1 MKKFI
6 SVILSALI
14 LSTVLTACGGSPN
27 SQTLA
32 GSANGGDKDTYKIAI
47 VQPMSHT
54 SLDQIRDTIVA
65 ELGNSDQD
73 IVIDTKNANGDS
85 TALSTILENCKAE
98 GGGPGDPH
106 RHLHRPVRQVGL

>member
-54 SLDQIRDTIVA
+54 SLDQIRDITSVA
-65 ELGNSDQD
+65 KDRKAPSGGKSRTREADD
-73 IVIDTKNANGDS
+73 AANF
-85 TALSTILENCKAE
+85 A
-98 GGGPGDPH
+98 
-106 RHLHRPVRQVGL
+106 